1 MQIKSKIQEDNA
13 KIEREKNKIEKEIE
27 ALKYKKSN
35 LTEKLDQISNQNLAI
50 EDKQRN
56 SQNVD
61 EIERRKS
68 VKGADLVKLKDA
80 VIKNQ

>member
-1 MQIKSKIQEDNA
+1 MQIKSKMQEDNA

-56 SQNVD
+56 SQ
-61 EIERRKS
+61 K
-68 VKGADLVKLKDA
+68 KKFFYLVLA
-80 VIKNQ
+80 F